1 MNEIGDLITGYYES
15 PFAKSKLNHLLGTR
29 TKEISTIQ
37 DIVYRDDYPSNVH
50 RVVSDDSNAC
60 LSDNTFVIMFKL
72 GILPQHPKILG
83 K

>member
-72 GILPQHPKILG
+72 GILPEQPKILS